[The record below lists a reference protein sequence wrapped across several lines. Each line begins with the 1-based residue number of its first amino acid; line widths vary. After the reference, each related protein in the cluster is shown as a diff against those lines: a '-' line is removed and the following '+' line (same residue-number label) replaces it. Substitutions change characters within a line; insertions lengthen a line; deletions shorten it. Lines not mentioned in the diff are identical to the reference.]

1 MVKKFFKDNNVK
13 CDENSCNSQPTITD
27 TERGEMFCGGCGLVL
42 TEKIEDENPEHT
54 SYTREEYLTQTRT
67 GPATSLTMHDRGL
80 STVIGQNK
88 DSSGHALSGRAKAAF
103 YRLRT
108 WDQRTKS
115 RSKNR
120 NLSQAFI
127 LLNGIKTKLGIP
139 EMVVENTAYLYR
151 KAASMNLARG
161 RSIAPL
167 ISAALYAACRETNTP
182 RTLDDISDA
191 GNVSRKS
198 LSRTYRTLVRR
209 LDLNLNQYDTAGFV
223 TRIANILEVKEK
235 TKRDALDIL
244 QKSQEKEISAGKNPV
259 AQATASL
266 YLASLL
272 NGETLSQTAFSKA
285 SGVSS
290 VTIRNRVTSIKEILK
305 L

>member
-13 CDENSCNSQPTITD
+13 CDEDSCNSQPTITD

-42 TEKIEDENPEHT
+42 TEKIEDENSEHT
-54 SYTREEYLTQTRT
+54 SYTQEEYLTQTRT

-88 DSSGHALSGRAKAAF
+88 DSSGHALSGKAKAAF

-120 NLSQAFI
+120 NLSQAFT

-259 AQATASL
+259 AQAAASL

>member
-1 MVKKFFKDNNVK
+1 MVKKFFKDNNVN
-13 CDENSCNSQPTITD
+13 CDEDSCNSQPTITD

>member
-1 MVKKFFKDNNVK
+1 MIKKFSKDNNVN
-13 CDENSCNSQPTITD
+13 CDEDSCNSQPTITD

-42 TEKIEDENPEHT
+42 TEKIEDENSEHT
-54 SYTREEYLTQTRT
+54 SYTQEEYLTQTRT

-80 STVIGQNK
+80 STIIGQNK
-88 DSSGHALSGRAKAAF
+88 DSSGHALSGRAKATF

-120 NLSQAFI
+120 NLSQAFT

-244 QKSQEKEISAGKNPV
+244 RKSQEKEISAGKNPV
-259 AQATASL
+259 AQAAASL

-290 VTIRNRVTSIKEILK
+290 VTIRNRVTSIKKILK

>member
-1 MVKKFFKDNNVK
+1 MAKKFFKDSNVK
-13 CDENSCNSQPTITD
+13 CDDDSCNSQPTITD

-42 TEKIEDENPEHT
+42 TEKIEDENSEHT
-54 SYTREEYLTQTRT
+54 SYTQEEYLTQTRT

-80 STVIGQNK
+80 STIIGQNK
-88 DSSGHALSGRAKAAF
+88 DSSGHALSGRAKATF

-120 NLSQAFI
+120 NLSQAFT

-191 GNVSRKS
+191 SNVSRKS
-198 LSRTYRTLVRR
+198 LSRTYRTMVRR

-244 QKSQEKEISAGKNPV
+244 RKSQEKEISAGKNPV
-259 AQATASL
+259 AQAAASL

-290 VTIRNRVTSIKEILK
+290 VTIRNRVTSIKKILK

>member
-1 MVKKFFKDNNVK
+1 MVKKFSKDNNVK
-13 CDENSCNSQPTITD
+13 CDEDSCNSQPTITD

-80 STVIGQNK
+80 STIIGQNK
-88 DSSGHALSGRAKAAF
+88 DSSGHALSGRAKATF

-120 NLSQAFI
+120 NLSQAFT

-259 AQATASL
+259 AQAAASL

-290 VTIRNRVTSIKEILK
+290 VTIRNRVTSIKKILK

>member
-13 CDENSCNSQPTITD
+13 CDEDSCNSQPTITD
-27 TERGEMFCGGCGLVL
+27 AERGEMFCGGCGLVL
-42 TEKIEDENPEHT
+42 TEKIEDENSEHT
-54 SYTREEYLTQTRT
+54 SYTQEEYLTQTRT

>member
-1 MVKKFFKDNNVK
+1 MIKKFSKDNNVN
-13 CDENSCNSQPTITD
+13 CDEDSCNSQPTITD

-42 TEKIEDENPEHT
+42 TEKIEDENSEHT
-54 SYTREEYLTQTRT
+54 SYTQEEYLTQTRT

-80 STVIGQNK
+80 STIIGQNK
-88 DSSGHALSGRAKAAF
+88 DSSGHALSGRAKATF

-120 NLSQAFI
+120 NLSQAFT

-235 TKRDALDIL
+235 TKRDGLDIL
-244 QKSQEKEISAGKNPV
+244 RKSQEKEISAGKNPV
-259 AQATASL
+259 AQAAASL

-290 VTIRNRVTSIKEILK
+290 VTIRNRVTSIKKILK

>member
-1 MVKKFFKDNNVK
+1 MVKKFSKNNYQK
-13 CDENSCNSQPTITD
+13 CDEDSCNSHPTITD
-27 TERGEMFCGGCGLVL
+27 TERGEIFCGGCGLVL

-80 STVIGQNK
+80 STIIGQNK
-88 DSSGHALSGRAKAAF
+88 DSSGHALSGSAKATF

-120 NLSQAFI
+120 NLSQAFT
-127 LLNGIKTKLGIP
+127 LLDGIKTKLGIP
-139 EMVVENTAYLYR
+139 ELVVENTAYLYR

-167 ISAALYAACRETNTP
+167 ISASLYAACRETNTP

-191 GNVSRKS
+191 GNVSRKL
-198 LSRTYRTLVRR
+198 LSRTYRTMVRR
-209 LDLNLNQYDTAGFV
+209 LGLNLGQYDTAGFV
-223 TRIANILEVKEK
+223 TRISNILEVKEK

-244 QKSQEKEISAGKNPV
+244 RRSQEKELSAGKNPI
-259 AQATASL
+259 AQAAASL

-290 VTIRNRVTSIKEILK
+290 VTIRNRVTSIKKILK

>member
-13 CDENSCNSQPTITD
+13 CDEDSCNSQPTITD

>member
-13 CDENSCNSQPTITD
+13 CDEDSCNSQPTITD

-88 DSSGHALSGRAKAAF
+88 DSSGHALSGKAKAAF

-120 NLSQAFI
+120 NLSQAFT

>member
-1 MVKKFFKDNNVK
+1 VVKKFFKDNNVN
-13 CDENSCNSQPTITD
+13 CDEDSCNSQPTITD

-42 TEKIEDENPEHT
+42 TEKIEDENSEHT
-54 SYTREEYLTQTRT
+54 SYTQEEYLTQTRT

-80 STVIGQNK
+80 STIIGQNK
-88 DSSGHALSGRAKAAF
+88 DSSGHALSGRAKATF

-120 NLSQAFI
+120 NLSQAFT

-223 TRIANILEVKEK
+223 TRIANMLEVKEK

-244 QKSQEKEISAGKNPV
+244 RKSQEKELSAGKNPV
-259 AQATASL
+259 AQAAASL

-290 VTIRNRVTSIKEILK
+290 VTIRNRVTSIKKILK